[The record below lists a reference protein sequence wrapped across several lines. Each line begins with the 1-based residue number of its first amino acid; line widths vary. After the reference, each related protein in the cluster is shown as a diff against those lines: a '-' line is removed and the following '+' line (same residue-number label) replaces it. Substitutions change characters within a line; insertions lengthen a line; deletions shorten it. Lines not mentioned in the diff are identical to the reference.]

1 VELTALGTSGGWP
14 GAGRAASGYLVSHD
28 GSHLVMDFGTGT
40 LSRLQEL
47 LDLNDLT
54 GVVISH
60 AHYDHF
66 LDLYPLFIARFYEE
80 RPTGPIPIVAPEGFF
95 EHLYKLTDDMGG
107 DMRTVLEPR
116 EIGFGATT
124 ELGPFR
130 IETHAMRHLVPTIGV
145 RVSADG
151 TTLAYTGDTGP
162 TEELEPLARGVDA
175 LLSEAALQDMDEP
188 PWFHLSARQAGENA
202 TRAGVGRLV
211 LSHFWPTHDRER
223 SREQA
228 SEAFDGGLELL
239 EEGDRLEIGG
249 RRRGVEL

>member
-1 VELTALGTSGGWP
+1 MELTALGTSGGWP
-14 GAGRAASGYLVSHD
+14 GAGRASSGYLLSHGED
-28 GSHLVMDFGTGT
+28 GHIVMDLGTGT

-47 LDLNDLT
+47 LDLNDLN
-54 GVVISH
+54 GIVISH

-80 RPTGPIPIVAPEGFF
+80 CPTGPIPIVAPEGFF
-95 EHLYKLTDDMGG
+95 EHLYKLTDDGGVDMG
-107 DMRTVLEPR
+107 TVFEPR
-116 EIGFGATT
+116 ELAFGGTT

-130 IETHAMRHLVPTIGV
+130 IEAHAMKHLVPTIGV

-162 TEELEPLARGVDA
+162 TEELEPLARGANA

-188 PWFHLSARQAGENA
+188 PWFHLSARQAGEHA
-202 TRAGVGRLV
+202 SRAGVGRLI
-211 LSHFWPTHDRER
+211 LSHFWPTHDRDV

-228 SEAFDGGLELL
+228 SEAFSGQLELL
-239 EEGDRLEIGG
+239 SEGTRLEIG
-249 RRRGVEL
+249 